1 MTTRAIAVAW
11 DGHTAVELAERCA
24 VPQVE
29 LLAETTSTQDVAH
42 ELAERGAPAGTTVL
56 ADRQLAGR
64 GRHGRSWTSEPGRG
78 VWCTVIE
85 RPRTIGVLEILSL
98 RIGLNAAE
106 ELDAFARGRIGVKW
120 PNDLMVPGGKVG
132 GILVEARWAGNTLAW
147 VAVGVGV
154 NVVAPSMS
162 PDAPSVA
169 GLRPGVQRADVFGAI
184 VRAVRSA
191 AATEGPFTQAE
202 LARFHAR
209 DMLRRR
215 RIVAP
220 VEGVVAGIT
229 SVGALIVETSHGPEH
244 VRSGTI
250 RLAEDT

>member
-1 MTTRAIAVAW
+1 MITPALAVAW
-11 DGHTAVELAERCA
+11 DGHTAVALAERCA

-29 LLAETTSTQDVAH
+29 LLAETASTQDVAH
-42 ELAERGAPAGTTVL
+42 DLAEKGAPAGTTVL

-64 GRHGRSWTSEPGRG
+64 GRHGRSWTSESGRG

-85 RPRTIGVLEILSL
+85 RPRSAGAIEILSL

-106 ELDAFARGRIGVKW
+106 GLEVFASDRIGVKW
-120 PNDLMVPGGKVG
+120 PNDLMLPDGKVG
-132 GILVEARWAGNTLAW
+132 GILVEARWTGSALAW

-154 NVVAPSMS
+154 NVVAPSM
-162 PDAPSVA
+162 PLDAPPAA
-169 GLRPGVQRADVFGAI
+169 GLRPGVQRVDVFRAI

-191 AATEGPFTQAE
+191 AAAEGPFTDAE

-209 DMLRRR
+209 DVLRSR

-220 VEGVVAGIT
+220 ANGVVAGIT
-229 SVGALIVETSHGPEH
+229 SGGALIVETSHGPEH